1 MADFKDIL
9 KSIEVPTVADNR
21 TNSLVEE
28 NALHRFASY
37 NYVLTL
43 SALSRQQID
52 NPDNIPTDAPHDIIA
67 RTGGIGD
74 PNVSNTVVAEDT
86 GDAIVKSKV
95 EGITG
100 TTVADRVAG
109 SQRILSKGRDIYF
122 NSVSINSVPRPNE
135 FRKLMNY
142 TKIEMQ
148 LEEPNGITFWE
159 KCRAAAF
166 NNGYMNHTNAPF
178 LLTIEFKGY
187 DTNGK
192 ALPNPVPKRTYPVRL
207 SKSSLQMNAGSTTYT
222 VEAYPWTE
230 FAMINAFLYTRTGG
244 QINGQRGDGLRGILK
259 KFADDLNKDME
270 ENEVKKGL
278 REFADTYE
286 ITADPE
292 IGKIE
297 SNSNNQYPVSGLFG
311 VKVNRFSP
319 VRYDKNNSIA
329 KILEDLVR
337 QYDKYNNIE
346 EILFKQA
353 KASAA
358 GKLISEEEQ
367 YVSWYKIITTI
378 VEDTRKDKILNQ
390 HPKTIKFHIREFKIH
405 ILNFVKAGFGFSF
418 DYRNAIRRK
427 FNYIYTGENL
437 DILDLNVEYN
447 AGYFQAV
454 LRKSDASFL
463 KKIGGAVV
471 KKIRAFFGEQVY
483 KADPLHP
490 LSQYITTL
498 NTENPNIQPQDEE
511 TGSIQAVADAQY
523 DYLVNPQ
530 GDMVTVEMK
539 IMGDP
544 AFLGHDYAIP
554 IKVSEGSTVRAKI
567 GRNVWDPQLGA
578 FNFDNGEVVVQLNFK
593 FPSDF
598 DENTAL
604 YKFNSEATPQ
614 FTGLYRIVRTE
625 SNFDQGQ
632 FTQTLT
638 MARCNNQ
645 KKVSA
650 NLKWS
655 GAKSSESTPQTDNVF
670 DIGAA

>member
-1 MADFKDIL
+1 MGDHVEPKTI
-9 KSIEVPTVADNR
+9 ADNR

-28 NALHRFASY
+28 NALHKFASY

-43 SALSRQQID
+43 SALSRRQLD
-52 NPDNIPTDAPHDIIA
+52 NPDGIPTDIPHDIIA
-67 RTGGIGD
+67 RTGGIGN

-86 GDAIVKSKV
+86 GDAIVKEKV

-187 DTNGK
+187 DSNGI
-192 ALPNPVPKRTYPVRL
+192 ALPNPVPKRTYPIRL

-222 VEAYPWTE
+222 VQAYPWTE

-244 QINGQRGDGLRGILK
+244 QINGQRGDGLNGILK
-259 KFADDLNKDME
+259 KFADDLNNDML

-278 REFADTYE
+278 RQFPDKYE

-297 SNSNNQYPVSGLFG
+297 SNSDNQYPVSGLFG
-311 VKVNRFSP
+311 FKVARFSP

-346 EILFKQA
+346 EILFRQA

-367 YVSWYKIITTI
+367 YVSWYKIVTTI
-378 VEDTRKDKILNQ
+378 KEDTRKDKILNQ
-390 HPKTIKFHIREFKIH
+390 HPKTIRFHIKEFKIH

-418 DYRNAIRRK
+418 DYTNAIRRK

-447 AGYFQAV
+447 AGYFQSV
-454 LRKSDASFL
+454 LRKSDASFP
-463 KKIGGAVV
+463 KKLISAV
-471 KKIRAFFGEQVY
+471 KKKVRAFFGDKVY
-483 KADPLHP
+483 TADPLHP

-498 NTENPNIQPQDEE
+498 NTENPNIQPQNEE
-511 TGSIQAVADAQY
+511 TGSIQSVADAQY

-554 IKVSEGSTVRAKI
+554 FRVGEGSTIRAKI

-645 KKVSA
+645 RKVTA
-650 NLKWS
+650 KLKWS
-655 GAKSSESTPQTDNVF
+655 GSKSNETTPQTEDVF
-670 DIGAA
+670 DIGGA

>member
-1 MADFKDIL
+1 MGDHVEPKTI
-9 KSIEVPTVADNR
+9 ADNR

-28 NALHRFASY
+28 NALHKFASY

-43 SALSRQQID
+43 SALSRRQLD
-52 NPDNIPTDAPHDIIA
+52 NPDGIPTDTPHDIIA
-67 RTGGIGD
+67 RTGGIGN

-86 GDAIVKSKV
+86 GDAIVKEKV

-187 DTNGK
+187 DSNGI
-192 ALPNPVPKRTYPVRL
+192 ALPNPVPKRTYPIRL

-244 QINGQRGDGLRGILK
+244 QINGQRGDGLNGILK
-259 KFADDLNKDME
+259 KFADDLNNDML

-278 REFADTYE
+278 RQFPDKYE

-297 SNSNNQYPVSGLFG
+297 SNSDNQYPVSGLFG
-311 VKVNRFSP
+311 FQVERFSP

-346 EILFKQA
+346 EILFRQA

-367 YVSWYKIITTI
+367 YVSWYKIVTTI
-378 VEDTRKDKILNQ
+378 KEDTRKDKILNQ
-390 HPKTIKFHIREFKIH
+390 HPKTIRFHIKEFKIH

-418 DYRNAIRRK
+418 DYTNAIRRK

-447 AGYFQAV
+447 AGYFQSV
-454 LRKSDASFL
+454 LRKSDASFP
-463 KKIGGAVV
+463 KKLISAV
-471 KKIRAFFGEQVY
+471 KKKVRAFFGDKVY
-483 KADPLHP
+483 TADPLHP

-498 NTENPNIQPQDEE
+498 NTENPNIQPQNEE
-511 TGSIQAVADAQY
+511 TGSIQSVADAQY

-554 IKVSEGSTVRAKI
+554 FRVGEGSTIRAKI

-645 KKVSA
+645 RKVTA
-650 NLKWS
+650 KLKWS
-655 GAKSSESTPQTDNVF
+655 GSKSNETTPQTEDVF
-670 DIGAA
+670 DIGGA